1 MKNEFESLEKLYMK
15 QHTAEEQDR
24 MEEEAREIRER
35 QIDEQ
40 WKKYMAEERIERDN
54 MMTQLSEAAI
64 MRAARSRKKGRG
76 KGGKGKG
83 KGKGK
88 K

>member
-1 MKNEFESLEKLYMK
+1 MKNEFESLEKLYLK